1 MENGPSMK
9 DLSLTTILL
18 RSEKCFLDKFAK
30 NWLSDGFLTDSGT
43 DIGIQDMK
51 RAENFSHL
59 NLVRMLV

>member
-1 MENGPSMK
+1 MK

-18 RSEKCFLDKFAK
+18 RSEKCFLDKLAK
-30 NWLSDGFLTDSGT
+30 NWWSDGFLTDSGT

-59 NLVRMLV
+59 NLV